1 MGRVTYI
8 HHYLPTL
15 YFAVLMVGHLFDHF
29 IFKSRRLKNK
39 TKWII
44 FGVAAGVVVGT
55 FWWFRGVA
63 FGIEGPIKEHWGLLW
78 RKVSIPCMDD
88 KALFL
93 NASITELEYL

>member
-29 IFKSRRLKNK
+29 VFKSKRLKP
-39 TKWII
+39 TVQYAI
-44 FGVAAGVVVGT
+44 FFLYTGAVVGT
-55 FWWFRGVA
+55 FWWFRGVS

-78 RKVSIPCMDD
+78 RKSWNIYE
-88 KALFL
+88 
-93 NASITELEYL
+93 SR